1 MQNRDL
7 HLELVITPPAAVVQ
21 FVLDLDILSLSF
33 LTNFS
38 KELAEGRIGSL
49 TRVKSNRHQLE
60 LVWGSRIDRSVKGN
74 SCGFARATG
83 HSRGSWTSTRV
94 EDQCKMTIKFEGV
107 SESSCEDDGGRSSC
121 QEGSEFHW

>member
-1 MQNRDL
+1 
-7 HLELVITPPAAVVQ
+7 VVNK
-21 FVLDLDILSLSF
+21 VLDLKSPLLELWQRKSKDIKPTSREAFWRVLWP
-33 LTNFS
+33 

-60 LVWGSRIDRSVKGN
+60 LVWGSRIDWSVKSN

-83 HSRGSWTSTRV
+83 HSRDSWTSTRV
-94 EDQCKMTIKFEGV
+94 EDQCKTTIKFEGV
-107 SESSCEDDGGRSSC
+107 SGNSCEDDGGRSTC